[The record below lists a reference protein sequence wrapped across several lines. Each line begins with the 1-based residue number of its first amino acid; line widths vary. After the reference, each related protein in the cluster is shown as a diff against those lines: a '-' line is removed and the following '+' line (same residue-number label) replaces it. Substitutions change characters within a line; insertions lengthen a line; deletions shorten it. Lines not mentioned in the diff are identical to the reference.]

1 MRQAKLPHCE
11 RRREK
16 TSGIGR
22 TAVVGAEGIDSESDN
37 LAVVVLQV
45 GKITYSRELVAFRD
59 RHAVCP
65 NDIDVRDRKHPSPI
79 VTPGTVE
86 DVQLARSKTLNT
98 GLHPQRTQHGTPQ
111 RLSFVQE
118 RPW

>member
-1 MRQAKLPHCE
+1 MHQPELPHRE
-11 RRREK
+11 RRLEK
-16 TSGIGR
+16 TSGVGS
-22 TAVVGAEGIDSESDN
+22 TAVVGAERIDSESDD

-45 GKITYSRELVAFRD
+45 GQIIYSRELVTFRD
-59 RHAVCP
+59 RHPVCP
-65 NDIDVRDRKHPSPI
+65 NDIDVCDRKHPSPI

-111 RLSFVQE
+111 CLAFVKE
-118 RPW
+118 RPR